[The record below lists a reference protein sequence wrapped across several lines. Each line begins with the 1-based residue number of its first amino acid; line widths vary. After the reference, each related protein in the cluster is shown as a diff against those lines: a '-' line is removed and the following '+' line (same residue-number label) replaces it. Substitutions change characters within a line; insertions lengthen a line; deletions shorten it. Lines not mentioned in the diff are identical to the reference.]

1 MTAQLSADRKNSK
14 LFAHYTLTFCPT
26 RLPIKSSS
34 QFNAMGVIKRKRS
47 SLVDDD
53 IDSDSDGHKSRV
65 RQTSVR
71 PSQLEFGTTLG
82 TDASDRFNSLMLG
95 PQARVL

>member
-1 MTAQLSADRKNSK
+1 MTAQLSAELE

-34 QFNAMGVIKRKRS
+34 RFNAMGVIKRKRP

-53 IDSDSDGHKSRV
+53 IDSDLDGHKSRV

-71 PSQLEFGTTLG
+71 PSQLEFGTLG
-82 TDASDRFNSLMLG
+82 TDASDRFNYLMLG